1 MSRWM
6 NDYFHLYIFN
16 VEYLKEKH
24 TKQLYNSPF
33 VTLIKCRQRFNA
45 DCPKEKKK
53 YYRKQISR
61 KGSFPQNHLKSY
73 CMLILLNSKWYKRES
88 NHRPNL
94 FEKKKIEA
102 TFHNCIDIVWHFSS
116 FLNNQKT
123 FGFICV
129 HYMKQKNALP
139 KQTNLEGSKKKIG
152 KKWKIGKKFKSGIWN
167 RTIESRKV
175 QSSLKSTSAETGS
188 SWFSSRNTA
197 FE

>member
-94 FEKKKIEA
+94 FEKKKLKQLFIIVLTLSDILA
-102 TFHNCIDIVWHFSS
+102 VSSTIKKHLVLFACI
-116 FLNNQKT
+116 
-123 FGFICV
+123 
-129 HYMKQKNALP
+129 
-139 KQTNLEGSKKKIG
+139 
-152 KKWKIGKKFKSGIWN
+152 IWN
-167 RTIESRKV
+167 RRMLYQNKQI
-175 QSSLKSTSAETGS
+175 
-188 SWFSSRNTA
+188 
-197 FE
+197 